1 MQNKAQQGIE
11 AFQAGRADE
20 ALSLLQAA
28 VQENPQDAEA
38 RKFLG
43 AVLAQSGRAGEAVA
57 QLQQAVQLSPQ
68 NAQIHYNLGVAQ
80 AMNGDNEGAK
90 TSYYSAL
97 KINPQ
102 YEQARTALTAL
113 GAPLPPASTPSAPI
127 PTQAPSDPF
136 SNTSALNTYAPPLD
150 IRPGAADY
158 FKALIAG
165 GVAAIVGA
173 FIWDKFVYYTNIK
186 FGLISV
192 GIGFLVGLAV
202 TTAAGT
208 KRGVGLQVL
217 GALLAL
223 WGMLLGD
230 ALLLADHI
238 RANASFATTNPLI
251 ILIGSFLILPE
262 YFKESPISLI
272 FIAIGTYQGWIM
284 PAAGVQATTAPVPES
299 LATQTPTNQ
308 TSTPQTPTTEPPPTK
323 PLS

>member
-28 VQENPQDAEA
+28 VHENPQDAEA

-43 AVLAQSGRAGEAVA
+43 AVLAQRGRAAEAVA

-113 GAPLPPASTPSAPI
+113 GAPLPPASNPSAPI
-127 PTQAPSDPF
+127 PALTPTDPF

-150 IRPGAADY
+150 IKPGAVDY

-165 GVAAIVGA
+165 GIAALIGA
-173 FIWDKFVYYTNIK
+173 FIWDKFVYYTNTQ
-186 FGLISV
+186 FSLISV
-192 GIGFLVGLAV
+192 GIGFLVGFAIV
-202 TTAAGT
+202 TVVGS
-208 KRGVGLQVL
+208 KRGIGLQVL

-223 WGMLLGD
+223 GGMMLGN
-230 ALLLADHI
+230 ALLLADDLRENPQIAQH
-238 RANASFATTNPLI
+238 NPLV
-251 ILIGSFLILPE
+251 ILLVSFRYLPE
-262 YFKESPISLI
+262 VFKESPISLI
-272 FIAIGTYQGWIM
+272 FVAIGTYQGWIM
-284 PAAGVQATTAPVPES
+284 PAAGAEAPTAPVPEP
-299 LATQTPTNQ
+299 LATQTPASQ
-308 TSTPQTPTTEPPPTK
+308 TSTAQTSTTEPPPTK
-323 PLS
+323 PSG

>member
-11 AFQAGRADE
+11 AFQAGRTDE

-113 GAPLPPASTPSAPI
+113 GAPLPPASTPSAPMPVL
-127 PTQAPSDPF
+127 PTSDPF
-136 SNTSALNTYAPPLD
+136 SSTSALNTYAPPVD
-150 IRPGAADY
+150 TKPGAVDY

-165 GVAAIVGA
+165 GIAAIVGA
-173 FIWDKFVYYTNIK
+173 FIWDKFVYYTNIE

-192 GIGFLVGLAV
+192 GIGFLVGLAITLAV
-202 TTAAGT
+202 GA
-208 KRGVGLQVL
+208 KRGIGLQVL
-217 GALLAL
+217 GAMLAL
-223 WGMLLGD
+223 WGMLLGY
-230 ALLLADHI
+230 ALLIVDAMRENPQI
-238 RANASFATTNPLI
+238 AQQNPLI
-251 ILIGSFLILPE
+251 VLLFSFQYLPE
-262 YFKESPISLI
+262 VFKESPISLI
-272 FIAIGTYQGWIM
+272 FVAIGTYQGWIM
-284 PAAGVQATTAPVPES
+284 PAAGTEAPTAPVPEP
-299 LATQTPTNQ
+299 LATQTPTSQTPASQ
-308 TSTPQTPTTEPPPTK
+308 TSTPEPPPTK
-323 PLS
+323 PLG